1 MAEPVEASAEC
12 ETAVCGTAKESCA
25 GVDVVLVAL
34 AGLLLGALLN
44 LVIIRLP
51 REQGL
56 GGWPRCTRCGQ
67 RLRWWQII
75 PLFGWLLQGGRAR
88 CCGRRLD
95 ALYPLVDLVTVATL
109 VLLYLQHRL
118 SISMV
123 YSAAVAAVLIVTGAI
138 DWQHRLI
145 YTLPTLGAT
154 LAVVLVAFSV
164 PFHSLLNALAGVFAA
179 GVLFVIFYLLAR
191 LLFPA
196 HRAPFGLGDVY
207 LGMFIGAAL
216 GLTNLPGALLYGMLL
231 AGVFSAILV
240 ARQRLGRRDVP
251 QYISYGTFLC
261 IGALIY
267 LLMWGL
273 AGPRPLL

>member
-1 MAEPVEASAEC
+1 M
-12 ETAVCGTAKESCA
+12 
-25 GVDVVLVAL
+25 DVVLVAL
-34 AGLLLGALLN
+34 IGLLLGAVLN
-44 LVIIRLP
+44 LIIIRLP
-51 REQGL
+51 REQGF
-56 GGWPRCTRCGQ
+56 GGWPRCTRCG
-67 RLRWWQII
+67 RHLAWWQML
-75 PLFGWLLQGGRAR
+75 PLLGWLLQGGRAR

-95 ALYPLVDLVTVATL
+95 MLYPLVDFITAATL
-109 VLLYLQHRL
+109 ALLYLQHHL

-154 LAVVLVAFSV
+154 LAAIIVAFAV
-164 PFHSLLNALAGVFAA
+164 PFHSLLNALAGLLIA
-179 GVLFVIFYLLAR
+179 GILFVIFYLLAR
-191 LLFPA
+191 FLFPA

-240 ARQRLGRRDVP
+240 AARRIGKRDAP

-267 LLMWGL
+267 LIIWGL
-273 AGPRPLL
+273 AGPRPFL

>member
-1 MAEPVEASAEC
+1 M
-12 ETAVCGTAKESCA
+12 
-25 GVDVVLVAL
+25 DIVLVAL
-34 AGLLLGALLN
+34 IGLLLGAVLN
-44 LVIIRLP
+44 LIIIRLP
-51 REQGL
+51 REQGF
-56 GGWPRCTRCGQ
+56 GGWPRCTRCG
-67 RLRWWQII
+67 RHLEWWQML
-75 PLFGWLLQGGRAR
+75 PLLGWLLQGGRAR

-95 ALYPLVDLVTVATL
+95 MLYPLVDLMTVATL
-109 VLLYLQHRL
+109 ALLYLQHHL
-118 SISMV
+118 NISLV

-154 LAVVLVAFSV
+154 LAAIIVAFAI
-164 PFHSLLNALAGVFAA
+164 PFHSLLNALAGLLIA
-179 GVLFVIFYLLAR
+179 GILFVIFYLLAR
-191 LLFPA
+191 FLFPA

-240 ARQRLGRRDVP
+240 AARRIGKRDVP

-267 LLMWGL
+267 LIIWGL
-273 AGPRPLL
+273 AGPRPFL

>member
-1 MAEPVEASAEC
+1 M
-12 ETAVCGTAKESCA
+12 
-25 GVDVVLVAL
+25 DIVLVAL
-34 AGLLLGALLN
+34 SGLLLGACLN
-44 LVIIRLP
+44 LIIIRLP

-67 RLRWWQII
+67 RLEWWQAL
-75 PLFGWLLQGGRAR
+75 PLLGWVIQGGRAR

-95 ALYPLVDLVTVATL
+95 KVYPIVDLVTTVTL
-109 VLLYLQHRL
+109 VLLYLRYHV
-118 SISMV
+118 SISLIYNAV
-123 YSAAVAAVLIVTGAI
+123 VAAVLIVTGAI

-154 LAVVLVAFSV
+154 LLAIFVSFAVPS
-164 PFHSLLNALAGVFAA
+164 HSLLNALAGLLVA
-179 GVLFVIFYLLAR
+179 GFLFVIFYVLAKV
-191 LLFPA
+191 LFPS

-231 AGVFSAILV
+231 AGVFSAALV
-240 ARQRLGRRDVP
+240 VLRHIGKHNTP

-261 IGALIY
+261 VGALLY
-267 LLMWGL
+267 LLIWGL
-273 AGPRPLL
+273 AGLRPFW

>member
-1 MAEPVEASAEC
+1 M
-12 ETAVCGTAKESCA
+12 
-25 GVDVVLVAL
+25 DIVLVAL

-51 REQGL
+51 RERGF

-67 RLRWWQII
+67 RLAWWQIA
-75 PLFGWLLQGGRAR
+75 PLFGWLAQGGRAR

-95 ALYPLVDLVTVATL
+95 VLYPLVDLVTVVTL
-109 VLLYLQHRL
+109 VSLYLQHRL
-118 SISMV
+118 SVSMV

-145 YTLPTLGAT
+145 YALPTLGAT
-154 LAVVLVAFSV
+154 LGAVVVAFGV

-179 GVLFVIFYLLAR
+179 GILFVIFYLLAR
-191 LLFPA
+191 ALFPA

-216 GLTNLPGALLYGMLL
+216 GLTNLAGALLYGMLL
-231 AGVFSAILV
+231 AGAFAASLV
-240 ARQRLGRRDVP
+240 LLRRFAGRDAP

-267 LLMWGL
+267 LVIWGL
-273 AGPRPLL
+273 AGPSPLL

>member
-1 MAEPVEASAEC
+1 M
-12 ETAVCGTAKESCA
+12 
-25 GVDVVLVAL
+25 DVVLVAL

-51 REQGL
+51 REQGF
-56 GGWPRCTRCGQ
+56 GGWPRCTRCGR
-67 RLRWWQII
+67 RLAWWQVL
-75 PLFGWLLQGGRAR
+75 PVLGWLVQGGRAR
-88 CCGRRLD
+88 CCSQRLD
-95 ALYPLVDLVTVATL
+95 VLHPLVDLITAGTL
-109 VLLYLQHRL
+109 ALLYFQHRL

-123 YSAAVAAVLIVTGAI
+123 YGATVAAILIVTGAI

-154 LAVVLVAFSV
+154 FAAVLVAFAI
-164 PFHSLLNALAGVFAA
+164 PHHSLLNALAGMVVA

-191 LLFPA
+191 VLFPA

-231 AGVFSAILV
+231 AGAFSAILV
-240 ARQRLGRRDVP
+240 AVRRIGKRDVP

-261 IGALIY
+261 IGALMY
-267 LLMWGL
+267 LLIWGL
-273 AGPRPLL
+273 AGARPLL

>member
-1 MAEPVEASAEC
+1 MRFRYW
-12 ETAVCGTAKESCA
+12 KNNA
-25 GVDVVLVAL
+25 GVDIVLVAL
-34 AGLLLGALLN
+34 TGLLLGALLN
-44 LVIIRLP
+44 LIIIRLP

-67 RLRWWQII
+67 RLAWWQIA

-95 ALYPLVDLVTVATL
+95 ALYPVVDLIMAATL
-109 VLLYLQHRL
+109 VLLYLEHRL
-118 SISMV
+118 SVSMV

-154 LAVVLVAFSV
+154 LAAVLVASGV
-164 PFHSLLNALAGVFAA
+164 PFHSALNALAGLLTA
-179 GVLFVIFYLLAR
+179 GILFVIFYLLAR
-191 LLFPA
+191 VLFPA

-231 AGVFSAILV
+231 AGAFSAILV
-240 ARQRLGRRDVP
+240 AVRRIGKRETP

-261 IGALIY
+261 IGALAY
-267 LLMWGL
+267 LLAWGL
-273 AGPRPLL
+273 AGARSPL